1 LWLRIE
7 GMTAKLAEQSISL
20 NIVRMMMGF
29 GKWG

>member
-7 GMTAKLAEQSISL
+7 GMTATLAEQSIPL
-20 NIVRMMMGF
+20 DIVRMMMGF